1 MAAENAGWTELHFC
15 LLNALKFC
23 CVFPLREAVGVTPDV
38 KVPSA
43 VLRRDLS
50 IGLTFGPH
58 EPNPEYPALVSG
70 PRSGPVL
77 GEGGVI
83 YTNYGFIIY
92 TQVRMTKLYIHKSG

>member
-70 PRSGPVL
+70 PRSGPFL
-77 GEGGVI
+77 GEGGVNALVA
-83 YTNYGFIIY
+83 T
-92 TQVRMTKLYIHKSG
+92 